1 MKIPFVFQP
10 YETLAEKEE
19 RLAHEEMEEEEVG
32 LGAALGP
39 AALFPVQLPL
49 HELSIKAASLH
60 SPSFEFHND

>member
-1 MKIPFVFQP
+1 MEVATQ
-10 YETLAEKEE
+10 
-19 RLAHEEMEEEEVG
+19 EMEEEEVG

-49 HELSIKAASLH
+49 HELSIKAPSLH